1 MARCVLST
9 LDTKSLETAMTF
21 TCPRCS
27 TNVSEDA
34 LYCSYCN
41 LPKAKSGFSAVA
53 AERQQE
59 KQQPAKPSKSPVAP
73 SRSVQRP
80 RRRQSQ
86 GRDISI
92 ATLAGIG
99 IIVLLLIG
107 GYVYFAPLA
116 RSNEPEPK
124 TVLTA
129 LDTLK
134 RMPSNEE
141 GLSIDARLNRELE
154 KSKRM
159 GNLVGYQGWTVKR
172 IDGTKSKVFL
182 IFSYDE
188 VDHSHH
194 QAEWLVDL
202 AHNQFIPQN
211 ELADS
216 ISR

>member
-1 MARCVLST
+1 MT
-9 LDTKSLETAMTF
+9 L

-41 LPKAKSGFSAVA
+41 LPKPKSGFSGLA
-53 AERQQE
+53 AEDQQ
-59 KQQPAKPSKSPVAP
+59 QQPKPARPPTSPAAA
-73 SRSVQRP
+73 RADHRP
-80 RRRQSQ
+80 RRRQRQ
-86 GRDISI
+86 RRDISI
-92 ATLAGIG
+92 AKLAGIAV
-99 IIVLLLIG
+99 IVLLAIG

-124 TVLTA
+124 TVLAA

-141 GLSIDARLNRELE
+141 SLSIDARLNRELE
-154 KSKRM
+154 RSKRM

-194 QAEWLVDL
+194 QAEWLADL
-202 AHNQFIPQN
+202 EHNQFIPQG
-211 ELADS
+211 ELAIS
-216 ISR
+216 ISK

>member
-1 MARCVLST
+1 MAQCVLCII
-9 LDTKSLETAMTF
+9 DTKPRRTGMTL

-41 LPKAKSGFSAVA
+41 LPKPKFGFRAIPTD
-53 AERQQE
+53 RQH
-59 KQQPAKPSKSPVAP
+59 KQQQQKEQPARP
-73 SRSVQRP
+73 SRSPAAAKTDHRP

-86 GRDISI
+86 NRELSVAKMAGVAVI
-92 ATLAGIG
+92 ALLA
-99 IIVLLLIG
+99 IG

-124 TVLTA
+124 TVLAA

-141 GLSIDARLNRELE
+141 GLSIDARLNRDLE
-154 KSKRM
+154 TSKRM
-159 GNLVGYQGWTVKR
+159 RNLVAYQGWTVKR
-172 IDGTKSKVFL
+172 VVGTKSKVIL

-188 VDHSHH
+188 ADHSHH
-194 QAEWLVDL
+194 QAEWL
-202 AHNQFIPQN
+202 
-211 ELADS
+211 
-216 ISR
+216 

>member
-1 MARCVLST
+1 MAL
-9 LDTKSLETAMTF
+9 

-41 LPKAKSGFSAVA
+41 LPKPKSGFSGLA
-53 AERQQE
+53 AEDQQ
-59 KQQPAKPSKSPVAP
+59 QQPKPARPSKSPAAA
-73 SRSVQRP
+73 RHDHLP

-86 GRDISI
+86 RRDISI
-92 ATLAGIG
+92 AKLAGIAV
-99 IIVLLLIG
+99 IALLAIG

-124 TVLTA
+124 TVLAA

-134 RMPSNEE
+134 RMPSNED

-154 KSKRM
+154 RSKRM

-194 QAEWLVDL
+194 QAEWLADL
-202 AHNQFIPQN
+202 EHNQFIPQG
-211 ELADS
+211 ELAIS
-216 ISR
+216 ISK

>member
-1 MARCVLST
+1 MT
-9 LDTKSLETAMTF
+9 L

-27 TNVSEDA
+27 TNVSEDS

-41 LPKAKSGFSAVA
+41 LPKPKSGFGAISA
-53 AERQQE
+53 ENQPQPQ
-59 KQQPAKPSKSPVAP
+59 KQPPARPSKSPAAA
-73 SRSVQRP
+73 RKDHRP
-80 RRRQSQ
+80 RRRQGD

-92 ATLAGIG
+92 AKLAGVAV
-99 IIVLLLIG
+99 IVLLAIG

-124 TVLTA
+124 TVLAA
-129 LDTLK
+129 LDALK

-154 KSKRM
+154 TSKRM
-159 GNLVGYQGWTVKR
+159 RNLVGYQGWTVKR

-202 AHNQFIPQN
+202 EHNQFIPQGV
-211 ELADS
+211 LAVS
-216 ISR
+216 ISK

>member
-1 MARCVLST
+1 MT
-9 LDTKSLETAMTF
+9 L

-41 LPKAKSGFSAVA
+41 LPKPKFGFSAVA
-53 AERQQE
+53 AEGQQE
-59 KQQPAKPSKSPVAP
+59 KQQPAKPSKSPAAA
-73 SRSVQRP
+73 SRSVHQP
-80 RRRQSQ
+80 RRRQRQ

-92 ATLAGIG
+92 AKLAGVA

-141 GLSIDARLNRELE
+141 GLSVDARLNRELE

-194 QAEWLVDL
+194 QAEWLADL
-202 AHNQFIPQN
+202 EHNQFIPQG
-211 ELADS
+211 ELAVS
-216 ISR
+216 ISK

>member
-1 MARCVLST
+1 MT
-9 LDTKSLETAMTF
+9 L

-27 TNVSEDA
+27 TNVSEDT

-41 LPKAKSGFSAVA
+41 LPKPKHGFSAVTADDQRQPQPQKPARPSMSPA
-53 AERQQE
+53 A
-59 KQQPAKPSKSPVAP
+59 A
-73 SRSVQRP
+73 SRSVRP

-86 GRDISI
+86 RRDISI
-92 ATLAGIG
+92 AKLAGVAV
-99 IIVLLLIG
+99 IVLLLIG

-141 GLSIDARLNRELE
+141 GLSIDARLNLELE

-194 QAEWLVDL
+194 QAEWLADL
-202 AHNQFIPQN
+202 EHNQFIPQG
-211 ELADS
+211 ELAVS
-216 ISR
+216 ISK